1 MVQISLPLL
10 NVLWAFQTLV
20 SKKPQFYLNL
30 TDINKAKKQ
39 LLAAEKIINQSL
51 HTHTL
56 GCVFTTIFKS
66 KKESSC
72 S

>member
-20 SKKPQFYLNL
+20 SKKQQFYQNL

-39 LLAAEKIINQSL
+39 LLLAAEKIMNQSL
-51 HTHTL
+51 HTYIRV
-56 GCVFTTIFKS
+56 CIYYYF
-66 KKESSC
+66 
-72 S
+72 

>member
-20 SKKPQFYLNL
+20 SKKPQFYQNL
-30 TDINKAKKQ
+30 TDINKAKKK

-51 HTHTL
+51 HTYI
-56 GCVFTTIFKS
+56 GACIYYYFSI
-66 KKESSC
+66 
-72 S
+72 